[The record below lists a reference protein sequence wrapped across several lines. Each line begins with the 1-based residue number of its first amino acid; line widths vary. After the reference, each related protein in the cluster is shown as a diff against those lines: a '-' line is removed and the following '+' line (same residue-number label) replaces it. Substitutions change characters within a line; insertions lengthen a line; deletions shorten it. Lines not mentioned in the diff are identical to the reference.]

1 MPQQPA
7 PRQARD
13 GPARILIVEDEAIV
27 AFVLSECALSMGF
40 EVEVLADG
48 LQAMERLRRGDV
60 DVAILDLGIPGLS
73 GDHLARQAREQDPRL
88 TIVLV
93 AGPPG

>member
-1 MPQQPA
+1 
-7 PRQARD
+7 
-13 GPARILIVEDEAIV
+13 
-27 AFVLSECALSMGF
+27 
-40 EVEVLADG
+40 
-48 LQAMERLRRGDV
+48 MERLRRGDV